1 MSFNIKYNP
10 SNNILKEAGNINEVN
25 LKAYFQPVGYTG
37 KKAERKVYKNNLVDY
52 VTRLSSDLN
61 TKTTT
66 LVKHYKGRENEC
78 PYLVSMKEHEL
89 NPVIAKI
96 SKKEARNMSIRE
108 LTTQANYL
116 TRKSRNKTMTVRK
129 NSAFNKEFL
138 KEFGKKYSKLTKE
151 DWAKIHDMMDSNF
164 DSNEAQNVYILRIMA
179 GKKNGFITKAN
190 YDREVAEES
199 ATITK
204 RDYAQMDNLGKAMM
218 QEQTGMT
225 NKQIKTALRVSP
237 KLK

>member
-37 KKAERKVYKNNLVDY
+37 KKAEREVYKNNLVDY
-52 VTRLSSDLN
+52 VTKLSRDLN
-61 TKTTT
+61 AKTTR
-66 LVKHYKGRENEC
+66 LVEHYKGRENES
-78 PYLVSMKEHEL
+78 PYLIATKEHDV

-96 SKKEARNMSIRE
+96 SKKEAKNMSIRE
-108 LTTQANYL
+108 LQTQANYL

-129 NSAFNKEFL
+129 TQQFNKKFL
-138 KEFGKKYSKLTKE
+138 KEFGKKYSDLTSE
-151 DWAKIHDMMDSNF
+151 DWAKIHSMMDSGF
-164 DSNEAQNVYILRIMA
+164 DSDEAQNVYIIRTLEN
-179 GKKNGFITKAN
+179 KQGFIEKSE
-190 YDREVAEES
+190 YDRQQAEEKS
-199 ATITK
+199 TVTKSQYARMNDITK
-204 RDYAQMDNLGKAMM
+204 GLLK
-218 QEQTGMT
+218 EQTGMT